1 MSVQTAEKQDKIVN
15 GVNVT
20 ALADTIKAVREN
32 PGLAEF
38 KFRAKNKWVNG
49 GHNQITIEEFYGRYE
64 DTPHRKPFVLDADE
78 PDVLLGE
85 DKGANPVEYVLTA
98 LSSCMTT
105 TLVYYAAASGY
116 TLEEVES
123 HYEGDIDLQGFLGIS
138 DDARKGYKN
147 IRVTFKVKGDIPQD
161 KIDEFVRQSPVFDVV
176 TNPVPVSVSVGKQ

>member
-1 MSVQTAEKQDKIVN
+1 MSEQKALRKEIVVN

-32 PGLAEF
+32 PGLADF
-38 KFRAKNKWVNG
+38 RFRAKNKWING
-49 GHNQITIEEFYGRYE
+49 GHNRITIEEFYGTYE
-64 DTPHRKPFVLDADE
+64 DIPHRKPFVLDADE

-105 TLVYYAAASGY
+105 TLVYYAAAAGY
-116 TLEEVES
+116 TNEEVES
-123 HYEGDIDLQGFLGIS
+123 HFEGDIDLQGFLGIR
-138 DDARKGYKN
+138 DDIRKGYKN

-161 KIDEFVRQSPVFDVV
+161 KVDEFVQQSPVFDVV
-176 TNPVPVSVSVGKQ
+176 TNPVPVSVNVEKQ